1 MKRNA
6 LDLNALRLLQT
17 VIEAGS
23 FTAAAQ
29 QNRRS
34 VSAVSR
40 EVAALERALGQRLFY
55 RHTRAVSLT
64 EAGRLYL
71 DAVGPL
77 LEQIDTAT
85 ETLFSE
91 DAEPAGL
98 LSINAPVAFG
108 QRQLP
113 RLIGSFQ
120 SRYPKLRA
128 ELRLSDRFQDPV
140 RRAHD
145 VTFRV
150 GQPVDSN
157 LIARPLAPMRYIV
170 AGAPC
175 YLAQHARP
183 REPGDLLEHACLRY
197 QGNYGRQHWYWRND
211 RDSAYTPLA
220 VDGPL
225 YSDDAVSLREAAL
238 GGAGL
243 VLFPSWL
250 IDSELAAGTLVPLL
264 EQWQWEVTPQ
274 ERLIYLLYAEREL
287 APPKTRAFVAHVL
300 EQVGD
305 PPLWDRWR
313 VQAD

>member
-17 VIEAGS
+17 VTETGS

-29 QNRRS
+29 RSQRS

-40 EVAALERALGQRLFY
+40 EIAAFERALGQRLFY

-71 DAVGPL
+71 DAVRPL
-77 LEQIDTAT
+77 VEQIDTAT
-85 ETLFSE
+85 ETLFSDE
-91 DAEPAGL
+91 AEPAGV
-98 LSINAPVAFG
+98 LSVNAPVAFG
-108 QRQLP
+108 QRQLMA
-113 RLIGSFQ
+113 LVGSFQ
-120 SRYPKLRA
+120 ARYRQIRVD
-128 ELRLSDRFQDPV
+128 LRLSDRFEDPV

-150 GQPVDSN
+150 GQPADSA

-170 AGAPC
+170 AGAPS
-175 YLAQHARP
+175 YLSQHAAP
-183 REPGDLLEHACLRY
+183 QTPTDLLAHACLRY
-197 QGNYGRQHWYWRND
+197 QGDYGRQQWYWRSHAD
-211 RDSAYTPLA
+211 AAYTPLT

-238 GGAGL
+238 AGSGL

-250 IDSELAAGTLVPLL
+250 IDRELAAGTLVPLL
-264 EQWQWEVTPQ
+264 EDWQWEVTPQ
-274 ERLIYLLYAEREL
+274 QRLIYMLYAEREL
-287 APPKTRAFVAHVL
+287 APPKTRAFVNHVL
-300 EQVGD
+300 EQIGD

-313 VQAD
+313 SATR